1 MRRQFLAG
9 LLGLAAALAFAAPAS
24 AQSGQALQGAERTRA
39 LTQASAALNS
49 QRLLAGR
56 FRQTAPDG
64 SVSQGRFYLQRPG
77 RVRFEYDP
85 PTSMLIVADGSI
97 VAIEDR
103 ALRSTNRSPLRETPL
118 FFVLKNDI
126 NLERDARVTRV
137 RREGGAL
144 LVSARDRTGQADGE
158 ITLRLEG
165 PNYELRSWDVVDA
178 SGALTR
184 IALTQVS
191 RPERVDPRLF
201 RAPAAT
207 AVSPRAQR

>member
-1 MRRQFLAG
+1 MG
-9 LLGLAAALAFAAPAS
+9 LLGLAAAFAFAAPAF
-24 AQSGQALQGAERTRA
+24 AQPLTGAERARA
-39 LTQASAALNS
+39 LSQASAALNA

-64 SVSQGRFYLQRPG
+64 SVTQGRFYLQRPG

-85 PTSMLIVADGSI
+85 PAAMLIVADGSI

-137 RREGGAL
+137 VRDGATL

-165 PNYELRSWDVVDA
+165 PDYQLRSWDVVDA

-191 RPERVDPRLF
+191 RPDRVDPRLF
-201 RAPAAT
+201 RAPAPT
-207 AVSPRAQR
+207 AVSPRTPR